1 MIRSIEEI
9 QSSLGLRPEELEP
22 YGRNKAKVRLDT
34 LKRLQGAPDGR
45 LVLVTAIN
53 PTPAGEGKT
62 VTTIGLGDALASL
75 GKRTIVNIRE
85 PSLGPVF
92 GVKGGGAG
100 GGMARAVP
108 GEELNL
114 HFTGDFHAITAAH
127 NLLAALLDA
136 HVFHGNQL
144 GFGPHGVAWQRV
156 LDVTDR
162 SLRSV
167 VTGLGGS
174 INGTP
179 REASFAITAASEV
192 MATVAAS
199 RSLEGLSERLARLVI
214 GTRTDGTPIT
224 AGELGA
230 VPSMVLLLR
239 DAMNPNL
246 IQTAAGTPLFA
257 HTGPFGNLAT
267 GHNSVASDEMALK
280 LADIVVT
287 EAGFGSD
294 LGFEKFCHLVAPA
307 LGRSP
312 SAVVVVATVRALKSN
327 SALVPRLVPG
337 KPLPKELED
346 ENLPALADG
355 AANLKRHVENVRQF
369 GLPVVVAVN
378 RFPSD
383 SKAELEMLESLA
395 KSFGAS
401 ACAVS
406 EVFAKGGAE
415 GGRALG
421 EAVLSV
427 LESEKPSFKPLYS
440 LDMKLEAKLDTVV
453 KKVYGGAGIS
463 FKGSAKKKLGELEKR
478 GFGNLPLCV
487 AKTPFSLSHDPKLRG
502 APTGFQFEVDDV
514 DVAAAAGFVRV
525 FSGGIMVMPGFGAH
539 PSALDVSF
547 DADGTVR
554 GLKI

>member
-1 MIRSIEEI
+1 MSGDMTRPLDEI
-9 QSSLGLRPEELEP
+9 ASSLGLRPEEIDP

-34 LKRLQGAPDGR
+34 LRRLQGAPDGR

-127 NLLAALLDA
+127 NLLAALIDA
-136 HVFHGNQL
+136 HIFHENKL
-144 GFGPHGVAWQRV
+144 GFTPHGVAWQRV

-162 SLRSV
+162 SLRNV
-167 VTGLGGS
+167 ITGLGGHV
-174 INGTP
+174 NGIP

-192 MATVAAS
+192 MATVAAA

-214 GTRTDGTPIT
+214 GTREDGAPIT
-224 AGELGA
+224 CGELGA
-230 VPSMVLLLR
+230 VAAMVLLLR

-246 IQTAAGTPLFA
+246 IQTVAGTPLLA

-267 GHNSVASDEMALK
+267 GHNSVCSDEMSLK

-294 LGFEKFCHLVAPA
+294 LGFEKFCHLVSPV

-312 SAVVVVATVRALKSN
+312 AAVVVVATVRALKSN
-327 SALVPRLVPG
+327 SSLVPRLVPG
-337 KPLPKELED
+337 KPLPKELEE
-346 ENLPALADG
+346 ENIAALEDG

-383 SKAELEMLESLA
+383 TKAELDKLAALA

-406 EVFAKGGAE
+406 EVFTKGGAE

-421 EAVLSV
+421 AAVLSV
-427 LESEKPSFKPLYS
+427 LES
-440 LDMKLEAKLDTVV
+440 
-453 KKVYGGAGIS
+453 
-463 FKGSAKKKLGELEKR
+463 
-478 GFGNLPLCV
+478 
-487 AKTPFSLSHDPKLRG
+487 
-502 APTGFQFEVDDV
+502 
-514 DVAAAAGFVRV
+514 
-525 FSGGIMVMPGFGAH
+525 
-539 PSALDVSF
+539 
-547 DADGTVR
+547 
-554 GLKI
+554 

>member
-1 MIRSIEEI
+1 MTRPLEEI
-9 QSSLGLRPEELEP
+9 QNTLGLHPDEVEP
-22 YGRNKAKVRLDT
+22 YGRTKAKIRLDT
-34 LKRLQGAPDGR
+34 LKRLETAPDGK

-62 VTTIGLGDALASL
+62 VNTIGLGDALSAL
-75 GKRTIVNIRE
+75 GKKVIVNIRE

-127 NLLAALLDA
+127 NLLAALIDA
-136 HVFHGNQL
+136 HIFHGNTL

-167 VTGLGGS
+167 VSGLGGS
-174 INGTP
+174 INGVP

-199 RSLEGLSERLARLVI
+199 RSIGDLSLRLSRLVI
-214 GTRTDGTPIT
+214 GNKTDGTPIT
-224 AGELGA
+224 AGDLGCVSA
-230 VPSMVLLLR
+230 MVLLLR

-246 IQTAAGTPLFA
+246 IQTAAGTPLLA

-294 LGFEKFCHLVAPA
+294 LGFEKFCHLVAPV

-327 SALVPRLVPG
+327 SSLLPRLVPG
-337 KPLPKELED
+337 RPLPKELDE
-346 ENLPALADG
+346 ENLAALEDG
-355 AANLKRHVENVRQF
+355 AANLRRHIENVRQF
-369 GLPVVVAVN
+369 GLPVVVSVN
-378 RFPSD
+378 RFPTD
-383 SKAELEMLESLA
+383 SQAELDRLLALA
-395 KSFGAS
+395 KEFGAS
-401 ACAVS
+401 AAAVS

-427 LESEKPSFKPLYS
+427 LEHEKPHFHPLYS
-440 LDMKLEAKLDTVV
+440 PDTPLHDKLDTLVH
-453 KKVYGGAGIS
+453 KVYGGAGVS
-463 FKGSAKKKLGELEKR
+463 YKGSAKKKLGELEKH
-478 GFGNLPLCV
+478 GFGKLPLCV
-487 AKTPFSLSHDPKLRG
+487 AKTPFSFSHDPKLRG
-502 APTGFQFEVDDV
+502 APSGFQFEVDDV

-539 PSALDVSF
+539 PSALDVKF
-547 DADGTVR
+547 NADGSVS